1 MSDVMKTSGA
11 TPAGFA
17 AAPPTGRDGLIPVTF
32 RAGGFDIK
40 ISKAVS
46 IAAFVAIFVAW
57 ELVSRAKLVS
67 PLFLPPP
74 SQLWSTFLDLA
85 WSGQLWLHLSASL
98 KRILAGWAIGT
109 SAGVAIGLLLGISTI
124 ARSVGSPIVSA
135 VFPIPKIALLPLF
148 ILWLGIGETSKI
160 ATITFGV
167 FFPTVISTYAGVD
180 AVPRNLIRM
189 GQSFGLPLRTI
200 VTRIILPGALPGM
213 LAGARISSSIALL
226 LVVSAEMIGAEHG
239 IGAFVLMAGN
249 LMQTDQ
255 LLVGVLM
262 LSVLGLT
269 FSALLGRAERWLLRW
284 R

>member
-1 MSDVMKTSGA
+1 MSETVLFSERNAVHPDQEGTL
-11 TPAGFA
+11 TPV
-17 AAPPTGRDGLIPVTF
+17 RF
-32 RAGGFDIK
+32 RAGGFEIRPNRW
-40 ISKAVS
+40 VS
-46 IAAFVAIFVAW
+46 VGGFVVILLIWEAA
-57 ELVSRAKLVS
+57 SRLGLVS

-74 SQLWSTFLDLA
+74 SKLWATFLDLLGN
-85 WSGQLWLHLSASL
+85 GQLWLNLSASL
-98 KRILAGWAIGT
+98 KRILIGWVLGA
-109 SAGVAIGLLLGISTI
+109 SAGIAIGLLLGISAI
-124 ARSVGSPIVSA
+124 ARSIVSPVVSA
-135 VFPIPKIALLPLF
+135 IFPIPKIALLPLF

-160 ATITFGV
+160 ATIGFGV

-180 AVPRNLIRM
+180 QVPRNLIRM
-189 GQSFGLPLRTI
+189 AQSFGLPLRTI
-200 VTRIILPGALPGM
+200 ILRVLLPGALPGM

-226 LVVSAEMIGAEHG
+226 LVVSAEMIGAQHG

-269 FSALLGRAERWLLRW
+269 FATILGRLERWLLRW